1 MTRPTTTNYPN
12 PPLTEGAGAPE
23 CQVSPEMV
31 RAALQAKSA
40 VYRWEDGALAVA
52 DWPRAIERGLRA
64 ALQVQFQAC
73 QRGTIGVR

>member
-31 RAALQAKSA
+31 RAALQAIRP
-40 VYRWEDGALAVA
+40 YRWEDGALAVA
-52 DWPRAIERGLRA
+52 DWPRAIECGLRA